1 MRYIDSDELFR
12 RLVSEVHSGSDFS
25 TSPLI
30 AGILRAMAIPV
41 PIGVPH
47 AVLVHVPLGFEFLED
62 AAEVLVSCSLPQV
75 FEYVRA
81 AFNDERLRFEVR
93 QHTEA
98 ALSRVV
104 GSENGR
110 GDEQLKIYGFIESY
124 CVFCIYRHA
133 RLNCLT
139 FQFC

>member
-1 MRYIDSDELFR
+1 MRYIDPDELFR
-12 RLVSEVHSGSDFS
+12 CLASEVHSGSDFS

-30 AGILRAMAIPV
+30 AKILTALAIPGPV
-41 PIGVPH
+41 GVPH
-47 AVLVHVPLGFEFLED
+47 AVLVHVPLGFEFLEE

-93 QHTEA
+93 KHTESA
-98 ALSRVV
+98 PSCMV
-104 GSENGR
+104 GGANSR
-110 GDEQLKIYGFIESY
+110 GDEQLKIYGFVESY
-124 CVFCIYRHA
+124 CVFCIHRHA
-133 RLNCLT
+133 RLNCLA